1 MQYQDNQVRGWD
13 DLHSNDGGE
22 THVRQRPPMMKEVLE
37 LGHPPIVESMMI
49 DTMASE
55 RKSVQWKL

>member
-1 MQYQDNQVRGWD
+1 
-13 DLHSNDGGE
+13 
-22 THVRQRPPMMKEVLE
+22 MMKEVLE
-37 LGHPPIVESMMI
+37 LGHPPMVESMMI